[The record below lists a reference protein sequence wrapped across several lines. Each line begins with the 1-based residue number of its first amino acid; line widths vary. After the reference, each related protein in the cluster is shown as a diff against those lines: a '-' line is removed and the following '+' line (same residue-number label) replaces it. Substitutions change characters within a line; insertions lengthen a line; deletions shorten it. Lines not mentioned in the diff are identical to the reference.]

1 MAENTNAP
9 TTKLYIRIALLLAVL
24 TAIEVALFYVVEFTG
39 MTANMA
45 TPLLIGLA
53 AAKFLIVVGYFMHL
67 KYEKPLLSR
76 TFAIGAVLAG
86 GLYAVVIADTVAS
99 YLNNG

>member
-1 MAENTNAP
+1 MAETKTP
-9 TTKLYIRIALLLAVL
+9 TTKLYIRVALLLAVL
-24 TAIEVALFYVVEFTG
+24 TAIEVSLFYLVELTG
-39 MTANMA
+39 MTQNMA
-45 TPLLIGLA
+45 TPLLLGLA

-86 GLYAVVIADTVAS
+86 SLYAVVIADTIVS
-99 YLNNG
+99 YLNNS